1 MSLRAT
7 GQLHAQPAAPLAR
20 GGTPHAHVHAV
31 IANARAAN
39 DAFESQQ
46 RETAAPEAAVV
57 LPMRQLRI
65 LEAPEA
71 AARAPPAPTAMPTR
85 PPDTCP
91 VPAPQDVKR
100 SRRLQQLLQRGL
112 AAPAAEEP
120 LPTRPPGE
128 CPGNPPPG
136 PKRQQTRA
144 CSLAESEA
152 RAAEEPFPPLVTP
165 APVVSVLPPGYHHYV
180 DDDGVVQ
187 RYDPSLFP
195 RGDGYRLPGGVF
207 SPWYPQVPD
216 GPITGPMFL
225 TDLLVRLDCAHTG
238 QAGVS
243 SSLDKRFASSEF
255 LDYYSKPIT
264 VTPPKEYIKDCDVN
278 GYFMFSNIYDPTTR
292 RALDNPA
299 SFQRKSPAAY
309 DPNAAMSLKML
320 PPSDG
325 GRVTCGETTTYSKAQ
340 KFPPLTFDTT
350 TAKWTLP
357 TDWEQRSQTMEFHV
371 MPKGLTPKQTEAKLL
386 EACRKIQV
394 MTKGGGAREGTLED
408 FMDNMCATTFLE
420 ATIDG
425 TPEAK
430 LHGYPA
436 FKGAMVYTRKPCGE
450 VKDINEIKGAQ
461 TTLRVEGF
469 GSDIYAQC
477 NVFCFD
483 NQGPAPRGAV
493 FCNHADI
500 QRIYKHYPEMP
511 IVKPPWIQGRSN
523 DWEEYMT
530 TIVRAT
536 QLNAYL
542 LNPKD
547 NVFLNDAG
555 LLEIVRLV
563 EANPRFKDLCPFEN
577 RAGYVHTKSE
587 WGNVTTGMP
596 GAPRTPHAT
605 RAPRPEQHAC
615 TSHAH
620 ARARKQESKTFYT
633 SSACA
638 PRRAS
643 ARLSATRKQ
652 SGRWTMI

>member
-1 MSLRAT
+1 M
-7 GQLHAQPAAPLAR
+7 
-20 GGTPHAHVHAV
+20 
-31 IANARAAN
+31 
-39 DAFESQQ
+39 
-46 RETAAPEAAVV
+46 
-57 LPMRQLRI
+57 
-65 LEAPEA
+65 
-71 AARAPPAPTAMPTR
+71 
-85 PPDTCP
+85 
-91 VPAPQDVKR
+91 
-100 SRRLQQLLQRGL
+100 
-112 AAPAAEEP
+112 
-120 LPTRPPGE
+120 
-128 CPGNPPPG
+128 
-136 PKRQQTRA
+136 
-144 CSLAESEA
+144 
-152 RAAEEPFPPLVTP
+152 
-165 APVVSVLPPGYHHYV
+165 
-180 DDDGVVQ
+180 
-187 RYDPSLFP
+187 
-195 RGDGYRLPGGVF
+195 
-207 SPWYPQVPD
+207 
-216 GPITGPMFL
+216 
-225 TDLLVRLDCAHTG
+225 
-238 QAGVS
+238 
-243 SSLDKRFASSEF
+243 
-255 LDYYSKPIT
+255 
-264 VTPPKEYIKDCDVN
+264 VTPPKEYVKDCDVN
-278 GYFMFSNIYDPTTR
+278 GYFMFSNIYDPTTLG
-292 RALDNPA
+292 ALYNPA
-299 SFQRKSPAAY
+299 SFQNNSPAPY
-309 DPNAAMSLKML
+309 DPKAAESLIR
-320 PPSDG
+320 PPSNG

-340 KFPPLTFDTT
+340 KFPPLTFDRATRT
-350 TAKWTLP
+350 WTLP

-425 TPEAK
+425 TQEAK
-430 LHGYPA
+430 IHGYPA

-469 GSDIYAQC
+469 GSDIYSQC

-511 IVKPPWIQGRSN
+511 IVKPPWIQGRNN

-542 LNPKD
+542 LKPKD

-563 EANPRFKDLCPFEN
+563 EKNPRFEDLCPFTN
-577 RAGYVHTKSE
+577 SNGRVHTKSE
-587 WGNVTTGMP
+587 WGNVTPGMP

-643 ARLSATRKQ
+643 ARLSATITQ